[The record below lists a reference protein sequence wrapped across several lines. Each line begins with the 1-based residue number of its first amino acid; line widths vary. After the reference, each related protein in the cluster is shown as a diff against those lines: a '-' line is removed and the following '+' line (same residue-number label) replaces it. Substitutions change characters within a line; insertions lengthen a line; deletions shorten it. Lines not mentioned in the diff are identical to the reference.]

1 MRDVAQIT
9 ADLSHA
15 DDSRLA
21 ESQARLQS
29 DFERH
34 EAKFSAELAALV
46 KQPEQNAESHR
57 SEARWLLAR
66 KCWSWLYRD

>member
-9 ADLSHA
+9 ADLLHA

-46 KQPEQNAESHR
+46 KQPEENAESR
-57 SEARWLLAR
+57 QSEARWLLAR
-66 KCWSWLYRD
+66 KCWSWLYHD